1 MMVNGEAHGPRA
13 RTTVCQLHMEFK
25 DGDKIQIEPWRV
37 RWVPVLQGLI
47 VDRSGFDRIIQA
59 RGYISVSTGSAPEAN
74 LIPVEKD
81 PLYL

>member
-1 MMVNGEAHGPRA
+1 MAFEHDCREGICSSCGMMVNGEAHGPRA

-47 VDRSGFDRIIQA
+47 RR
-59 RGYISVSTGSAPEAN
+59 PER
-74 LIPVEKD
+74 L
-81 PLYL
+81 